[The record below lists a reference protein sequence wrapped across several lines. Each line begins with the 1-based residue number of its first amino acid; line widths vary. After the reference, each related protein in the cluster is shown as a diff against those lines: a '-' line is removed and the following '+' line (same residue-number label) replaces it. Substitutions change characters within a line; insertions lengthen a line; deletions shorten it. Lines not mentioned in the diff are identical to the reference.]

1 MGDSMPPRGGQ
12 RMLALAPAIGL
23 LALAA
28 CGGGGLEPEAAT
40 TTTRAATTTT
50 TAPPATTPT
59 GEPDLK
65 QVQEQLNELGCDA
78 GTPDGAAGAQT
89 TAAISRFQAAAGL
102 EQDGVLGPATRQKLA
117 EAVAAGSPRC
127 GGAPTV
133 TTTPATTTA
142 PTTTTS
148 GGGSGPGPSP
158 P

>member
-1 MGDSMPPRGGQ
+1 MGDSTPPRGG
-12 RMLALAPAIGL
+12 RRLLAIAPVIGL

-28 CGGGGLEPEAAT
+28 CGGDGLQQEEAT

-50 TAPPATTPT
+50 TAPPVSVPA

-65 QVQEQLNELGCDA
+65 QVQEQLNALGCDA

-102 EQDGVLGPATRQKLA
+102 EQDGVLGPATQQKLA
-117 EAVAAGSPRC
+117 EAASAGTPRC
-127 GGAPTV
+127 D
-133 TTTPATTTA
+133 
-142 PTTTTS
+142 TTTS
-148 GGGSGPGPSP
+148 TSSTTSTTSGNGSGPFP

>member
-1 MGDSMPPRGGQ
+1 
-12 RMLALAPAIGL
+12 MLALAPAIGL

-50 TAPPATTPT
+50 TTPPATAPT
-59 GEPDLK
+59 GEPDLM

-127 GGAPTV
+127 GDAPTV
-133 TTTPATTTA
+133 TTTPET
-142 PTTTTS
+142 TTTTS
-148 GGGSGPGPSP
+148 GGDPGPGPSP

>member
-1 MGDSMPPRGGQ
+1 MGDSTPPRGGR
-12 RMLALAPAIGL
+12 RMLAVAPVIGL
-23 LALAA
+23 LVVAA
-28 CGGGGLEPEAAT
+28 CGGGGLEQEAT
-40 TTTRAATTTT
+40 TTTRAATTTTT

-102 EQDGVLGPATRQKLA
+102 EQDGVLGPATQQKLA
-117 EAVAAGSPRC
+117 EAATAGSPRC
-127 GGAPTV
+127 GGAHTA
-133 TTTPATTTA
+133 TTTPATTT
-142 PTTTTS
+142 TTTA
-148 GGGSGPGPSP
+148 GGSGPGPSP